1 MGRLFGGARLFSLG
15 LLISVAA
22 TLMLRRFF
30 GQTPPA
36 NFTDFYLLGLLFVSY
51 YRSWKLSMALLAVS
65 AILSAFL
72 LRPLDW
78 IDGFQIVSYAI
89 IASVVIWAMAQLKR
103 PGVGRR
109 RPLPAK
115 EVSSSPASA
124 FPVPHKAHRAGQ

>member
-1 MGRLFGGARLFSLG
+1 MG

-22 TLMLRRFF
+22 TLMMRRFF

-36 NFTDFYLLGLLFVSY
+36 NYSDFYLLGLLFVSY
-51 YRSWKLSMALLAVS
+51 YRSWKLSLALLAVS
-65 AILSAFL
+65 ASLSAFL

-89 IASVVIWAMAQLKR
+89 IASVVICAMAQLKR
-103 PGVGRR
+103 PGVVRL

-115 EVSSSPASA
+115 EVSSSL
-124 FPVPHKAHRAGQ
+124 R